1 MPYSFYNDPT
11 YKKKQSEIAKIN
23 WRVGKYNSLTKP
35 LDKRF
40 CKNPNCN
47 AFFFVKS
54 ANPKKYCSHS
64 CSATIT
70 NTVRVRIKK
79 KCLNCLNPVKRSIS
93 IYCSLSCQQTFR
105 YKNYIVAWKNGQKD
119 GNIGITT
126 RVISTPLRRYLQE
139 KYGQKCSICGWDKN
153 IR

>member
-11 YKKKQSEIAKIN
+11 YKKRQSEIAKIN
-23 WRVGKYNSLTKP
+23 WRAGKYNSLTKP
-35 LDKRF
+35 LNKKF

-47 AFFFVKS
+47 TFFFVKS
-54 ANPKKYCSHS
+54 ADPKKYCSHS

-79 KCLNCLNPVKRSIS
+79 KCFNCTSPVKRSIS

-105 YKNYIVAWKNGQKD
+105 YKNYI
-119 GNIGITT
+119 
-126 RVISTPLRRYLQE
+126 
-139 KYGQKCSICGWDKN
+139 
-153 IR
+153 